1 MNLFVSLFHQLAP
14 ILQLQEENKMP
25 NFIQNM
31 WKMYFILKQ
40 DVSQR
45 DWQKKRQLKELS
57 SEINKIALSL
67 ELLQMKNAAKW
78 KREHT

>member
-1 MNLFVSLFHQLAP
+1 
-14 ILQLQEENKMP
+14 
-25 NFIQNM
+25 M
-31 WKMYFILKQ
+31 WKMHFILKQ

-67 ELLQMKNAAKW
+67 ELLRMKNAAKW